1 MLFALATFAALELVT
16 DEAWRAASSDDH
28 VNALLHRVP
37 EAHKRRCEGVLRG
50 ANRRGFSQAW
60 QDWILYR
67 NFFAGRT
74 DGLYVDIGTNDPLQ
88 ISNSAFFDLCL
99 GWKGIC
105 FEPQPRYHAAI
116 RGKRTCALVPRCV
129 LGKAANVTVASAG
142 GGFQVRQ
149 ASGGGASTAG
159 SSSGGGGGGGG
170 GGASGQMTCVG
181 MAEALGSVALHG
193 RSIDMLTIDIEG
205 SEPHVLRCMPF
216 DQLDIRLVLIETN
229 KVRACQMR
237 SRWRGPSGCLR
248 GWRTHTHDPALLRC
262 VTLQVRDM
270 RAVDAFFA
278 QHGYANVATLLQTD
292 RNWLD
297 NVYVRM
303 ARKLVV
309 PAIAGRCTAEERA
322 QTDCHGGGEY
332 QPWARDEAAAP
343 WGRCV
348 ER

>member
-88 ISNSAFFDLCL
+88 ISNSAFLDLCL
-99 GWKGIC
+99 GWKGVC
-105 FEPQPRYHAAI
+105 FEPQPRYHKAI

-129 LGKAANVTVASAG
+129 LGKAANVTVASEG

-159 SSSGGGGGGGG
+159 SSRGGGGGGV
-170 GGASGQMTCVG
+170 ASGQMTCVG

-229 KVRACQMR
+229 KVR
-237 SRWRGPSGCLR
+237 
-248 GWRTHTHDPALLRC
+248 
-262 VTLQVRDM
+262 DM

-292 RNWLD
+292 RDWLD

>member
-16 DEAWRAASSDDH
+16 DEAWRLASSDDH

-99 GWKGIC
+99 GWKGVC
-105 FEPQPRYHAAI
+105 FEPQKRYHKAI

-129 LGKAANVTVASAG
+129 LGKAANVTVASEG
-142 GGFQVRQ
+142 GGFTVRQ

-159 SSSGGGGGGGG
+159 SSSGGGGGGG
-170 GGASGQMTCVG
+170 ASGHMTCVG

-216 DQLDIRLVLIETN
+216 DKLDIRLVLIETN
-229 KVRACQMR
+229 K
-237 SRWRGPSGCLR
+237 
-248 GWRTHTHDPALLRC
+248 
-262 VTLQVRDM
+262 VRDM

-292 RNWLD
+292 RSWLD

-309 PAIAGRCTAEERA
+309 PAIAGTCTAEERA

-332 QPWARDEAAAP
+332 QPWTRDEKHPSVAAP

>member
-16 DEAWRAASSDDH
+16 DEAWRLASSDDH

-105 FEPQPRYHAAI
+105 FEPQKIYHKAI

-129 LGKAANVTVASAG
+129 LGKAANVPVASAG

-149 ASGGGASTAG
+149 A
-159 SSSGGGGGGGG
+159 GGGGGG

-181 MAEALGSVALHG
+181 MVEALDSVTLHN

-229 KVRACQMR
+229 K
-237 SRWRGPSGCLR
+237 
-248 GWRTHTHDPALLRC
+248 
-262 VTLQVRDM
+262 VRDM

-309 PAIAGRCTAEERA
+309 PAIAGNCTAEERA

-332 QPWARDEAAAP
+332 QPWTRDEAAAP